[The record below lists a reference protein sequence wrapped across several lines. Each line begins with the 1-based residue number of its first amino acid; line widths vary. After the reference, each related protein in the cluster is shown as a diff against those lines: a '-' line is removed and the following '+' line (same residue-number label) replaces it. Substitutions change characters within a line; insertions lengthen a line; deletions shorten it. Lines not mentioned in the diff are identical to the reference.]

1 MHIGNL
7 LIARTRV
14 RCHTSWVSSPR
25 AAHFFHINK
34 NDKTTMMTGPLCL
47 ALILAGAHAA
57 AHAQVIKC
65 QDGAG
70 HTTYQSTPCAA
81 AQGAR
86 EQKMATPGHKP
97 GSATTAAPKKEAVS
111 PEQADMAAVDER
123 TRVRMCEIYRKN
135 VSVLK
140 DSEKMIV
147 ADGKGALQVADAR
160 RRAAE
165 IAQAEQ
171 RVAQTCK

>member
-1 MHIGNL
+1 M
-7 LIARTRV
+7 
-14 RCHTSWVSSPR
+14 TSR
-25 AAHFFHINK
+25 
-34 NDKTTMMTGPLCL
+34 PLCL
-47 ALILAGAHAA
+47 ALILAAAHAA
-57 AHAQVIKC
+57 AHAQVVKC

-81 AQGAR
+81 GQGGR

-97 GSATTAAPKKEAVS
+97 GSATAAAPKKEPVA
-111 PEQADMAAVDER
+111 PEQADMAAVNER

-160 RRAAE
+160 RRAEE

-171 RVAQTCK
+171 RVAQTCQ